1 MKSSKLIG
9 LAISGIGILSLI
21 LSNIEEEQNRK
32 ELKAELKDE
41 LLTELKEEE
50 S

>member
-21 LSNIEEEQNRK
+21 LTKIEEEQSRE
-32 ELKAELKDE
+32 ELKSELKDE
-41 LLTELKEEE
+41 LLTELREEE